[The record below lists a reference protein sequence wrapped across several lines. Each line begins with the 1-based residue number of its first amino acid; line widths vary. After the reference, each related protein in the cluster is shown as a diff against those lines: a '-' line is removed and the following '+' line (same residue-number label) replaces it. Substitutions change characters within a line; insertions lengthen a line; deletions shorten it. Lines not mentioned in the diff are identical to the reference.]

1 MKLASYHHNGRA
13 SWGVV
18 TDDARIIDVR
28 PRLPRFHTLLDVL
41 RADALDEVRETIVD
55 VRPDFKV
62 SEVELLPPVVAPEK
76 ILCIGVNY
84 ANRNEEYKDSSELP
98 KYPSMFFRTP
108 GSFVGHGQNLIRP
121 PESEQLDYEGEIVL
135 VIGKECHRIAP
146 AQAAEHIA
154 GYTLCNEGTIRD
166 WLRHAKFNV
175 TQGKNF
181 DRSGSIGPW
190 MVTADEIEYGRPM
203 HLTTRVNGEIR
214 QDDTTANLI
223 FDFGASAFLHHHLHH
238 AEAGRHD
245 RFRHADR
252 RGRALRSA
260 EMAEARRR
268 DRGDGAGNRH
278 PEERRGGRLMT
289 SSMRPFERSLPM
301 QLMLAR
307 EAVMQRFRPHLNA
320 RGLTDQ
326 QWRIV
331 RALNE
336 VDRPRNRRSRA
347 RLLPACGEPFAHSAE
362 ARTGWP
368 DRAEEQQE
376 RSASRD
382 RLAHREGPTAVRR
395 GGAGI
400 GGDLFGAGAR
410 DRAGTD
416 GSDLLAA

>member
-28 PRLPRFHTLLDVL
+28 PRLPRYHTLLDVL
-41 RADALDEVRETIVD
+41 RADALDEVRETVVD

-84 ANRNEEYKDSSELP
+84 ANRNEEYKDQSELP

-108 GSFVGHGQNLIRP
+108 GSFVGHGRNLIRP

-135 VIGKECHRIAP
+135 IIGKECHRIASS
-146 AQAAEHIA
+146 QAAGHIA

-223 FDFGASAFLHHHLHH
+223 FDFGALLSYITIFTTLKP
-238 AEAGRHD
+238 
-245 RFRHADR
+245 
-252 RGRALRSA
+252 
-260 EMAEARRR
+260 
-268 DRGDGAGNRH
+268 GD
-278 PEERRGGRLMT
+278 M
-289 SSMRPFERSLPM
+289 
-301 QLMLAR
+301 
-307 EAVMQRFRPHLNA
+307 
-320 RGLTDQ
+320 
-326 QWRIV
+326 IV
-331 RALNE
+331 
-336 VDRPRNRRSRA
+336 
-347 RLLPACGEPFAHSAE
+347 
-362 ARTGWP
+362 TGT
-368 DRAEEQQE
+368 
-376 RSASRD
+376 
-382 RLAHREGPTAVRR
+382 PT
-395 GGAGI
+395 
-400 GGDLFGAGAR
+400 GAGAR
-410 DRAGTD
+410 FDPPKWLKPGDEIEVTVPEIGTLKNGVAD
-416 GSDLLAA
+416 GL